1 MSKDEESIKER
12 CRESFDDCLKIAGDE
27 TVSRNLFLWLKE
39 NYQNLCRIQVG
50 GLTDIQTELRWNL
63 EDDIDR
69 AIYLEEN
76 MWMNPLMSAEE
87 LMDEADRDTLNTV
100 TMMAIIQNSNCPKSI
115 IAEMASITIDDCE
128 WIDEQFIELLNE
140 RAQELLSKMK

>member
-1 MSKDEESIKER
+1 M
-12 CRESFDDCLKIAGDE
+12 
-27 TVSRNLFLWLKE
+27 
-39 NYQNLCRIQVG
+39 G

-63 EDDIDR
+63 EDDFDR

-128 WIDEQFIELLNE
+128 WVDEQFIELLNE